1 MASKYLN
8 ESVNSLTEKELKA
21 GIQSLAKVANQRLRQ
36 LEKSNK
42 ATSSPAYKYIE
53 RLAFDASKTKGT
65 GAADKYSFIGETK
78 WGEIKFNTAT
88 AKMNQS
94 QLRQEFSFLQRF
106 LNTKTST
113 VTGVKKNI
121 EKGYEKFKE
130 QYEKATGST
139 LGEGSIELWG
149 DALFKHFA
157 EIYGSDEAENLMQQ
171 IDSANLSISEVHEI
185 LRKSGFS
192 LNRGYDDI
200 PLSTI
205 YDNFD
210 SWVKSG
216 VTDSDGQSIDTEDDL

>member
-8 ESVNSLTEKELKA
+8 ENVNTLTEKELKA

-65 GAADKYSFIGETK
+65 GADKYSFIGETK
-78 WGEIKFNTAT
+78 WGEMKFNTAT
-88 AKMNQS
+88 GKMNQS

-139 LGEGSIELWG
+139 LGEGAINLWG
-149 DALFKHFA
+149 DALFKHFS
-157 EIYGSDEAENLMQQ
+157 EIYGSDDAENFMQQ

-192 LNRGYDDI
+192 LNTGYDEV

-216 VTDSDGQSIDTEDDL
+216 VSDSDGQSIETEDDL

>member
-216 VTDSDGQSIDTEDDL
+216 VTDSDGQSIDIEDDL

>member
-1 MASKYLN
+1 MATKYLN
-8 ESVNSLTEKELKA
+8 ENVNSLTEKELKA

-53 RLAFDASKTKGT
+53 RMAFDASKTKGT
-65 GAADKYSFIGETK
+65 GADKYSFIGETK

-88 AKMNQS
+88 TKMNQS

-113 VTGVKKNI
+113 VSGVKKNI

-149 DALFKHFA
+149 DALFKHFS
-157 EIYGSDEAENLMQQ
+157 EIYGSDEAENFMQQ
-171 IDSANLSISEVHEI
+171 IDSANLSNSEVHEI

-192 LNRGYDDI
+192 LRTGYDEVS
-200 PLSTI
+200 LSQI

-216 VTDSDGQSIDTEDDL
+216 ASDSDGQSIDSEDDL

>member
-8 ESVNSLTEKELKA
+8 ENVNSLTEKELKA
-21 GIQSLAKVANQRLRQ
+21 GIQSLAKTANQRLRQ

-65 GAADKYSFIGETK
+65 GADKYSFIGETK

-88 AKMNQS
+88 TKMNQS

-106 LNTKTST
+106 LNAKTST
-113 VTGVKKNI
+113 VMGVKKNI
-121 EKGYEKFKE
+121 EKSYEKFKE
-130 QYEKATGST
+130 QYEKQTGSQ
-139 LGEGSIELWG
+139 LNNDISYLWS
-149 DALFKHFA
+149 DALFKHFS

-171 IDSANLSISEVHEI
+171 IDSANLSLSEVHEI

-192 LNRGYDDI
+192 LNTGYDEV

-205 YDNFD
+205 YENFD

-216 VTDSDGQSIDTEDDL
+216 VSDSDGQSIYTEDDL

>member
-8 ESVNSLTEKELKA
+8 ENVNSLTEKELKA

-42 ATSSPAYKYIE
+42 AASSPAYKYIE
-53 RLAFDASKTKGT
+53 RLVFDASKTKGT
-65 GAADKYSFIGETK
+65 GADKYSFIGETK
-78 WGEIKFNTAT
+78 WREIKFNTAT
-88 AKMNQS
+88 TKMSQS

-121 EKGYEKFKE
+121 DKSYEKFKA

-149 DALFKHFA
+149 DALFKHFS
-157 EIYGSDEAENLMQQ
+157 EIYGSDEAENFMQQ
-171 IDSANLSISEVHEI
+171 IDSSDLSNSEVHEI
-185 LRKSGFS
+185 LQKSGFS
-192 LNRGYDDI
+192 LNTGYDEVA
-200 PLSTI
+200 LSTI
-205 YDNFD
+205 YNHFD
-210 SWVKSG
+210 SWAKSG
-216 VTDSDGQSIDTEDDL
+216 LSDSDGQSINTEDDL

>member
-8 ESVNSLTEKELKA
+8 ENVNTLTEKELKA

-42 ATSSPAYKYIE
+42 ATSSPAYKYVE
-53 RLAFDASKTKGT
+53 RLAFDATKTKGT
-65 GAADKYSFIGETK
+65 GTDKYTFIGETK

-88 AKMNQS
+88 TKMNQS
-94 QLRQEFSFLQRF
+94 QIRQEFSFLQRF

-113 VTGVKKNI
+113 VSGVKKNI
-121 EKGYEKFKE
+121 EQSLEKFKE
-130 QYEKATGST
+130 QYEKATGS
-139 LGEGSIELWG
+139 EISNDVASLWS
-149 DALFKHFA
+149 DSLFKHFS

-171 IDSANLSISEVHEI
+171 IDSYDLSISEVHEI

-192 LNRGYDDI
+192 LNTGYDEI

-210 SWVKSG
+210 SWVESG
-216 VTDSDGQSIDTEDDL
+216 LSDSDGQSIETEDDL

>member
-8 ESVNSLTEKELKA
+8 ENVSTLTEKELKA

-42 ATSSPAYKYIE
+42 ATSSPAYKYVE
-53 RLAFDASKTKGT
+53 RLAFDATKTKGT
-65 GAADKYSFIGETK
+65 GADKYVFIGETK
-78 WGEIKFNTAT
+78 WGEIKFNTKT
-88 AKMNQS
+88 TKMNQS

-121 EKGYEKFKE
+121 EESLNKFKE
-130 QYEKATGST
+130 QYEKQTGSPISNDVA
-139 LGEGSIELWG
+139 SIWS
-149 DALFKHFA
+149 DSLFKHFA
-157 EIYGSDEAENLMQQ
+157 EIYGSDEAENFMQQ
-171 IDSANLSISEVHEI
+171 IDSAHLSISEVHDI

-192 LNRGYDDI
+192 LNTGYDEI

-216 VTDSDGQSIDTEDDL
+216 VSDSDGQSIDTEDDL

>member
-8 ESVNSLTEKELKA
+8 ENVNTLTEKELKA

-42 ATSSPAYKYIE
+42 AASSPAYKYIE
-53 RLAFDASKTKGT
+53 RLAFDATKTKGK
-65 GAADKYSFIGETK
+65 GAEKYSFIGETK
-78 WGEIKFNTAT
+78 WGEIKFNTANR
-88 AKMNQS
+88 KMSQS
-94 QLRQEFSFLQRF
+94 QLREEFSFLQRF

-121 EKGYEKFKE
+121 EKSYEKFKE
-130 QYEKATGST
+130 QYEKQTGSQ
-139 LGEGSIELWG
+139 LNNDISYLWS
-149 DALFKHFA
+149 DALFKHFS
-157 EIYGSDEAENLMQQ
+157 EIYGSDEAENFMQQ
-171 IDSANLSISEVHEI
+171 IDSAGLSISEVHEI
-185 LRKSGFS
+185 LQKSGFS
-192 LNRGYDDI
+192 LNTGYDEV

-216 VTDSDGQSIDTEDDL
+216 ASDSDGQSIETEDDL

>member
-8 ESVNSLTEKELKA
+8 ENVNSLTEKELKA

-53 RLAFDASKTKGT
+53 RLAFDATKTKGT
-65 GAADKYSFIGETK
+65 GADKYSFIGETK
-78 WGEIKFNTAT
+78 WGEIKFNTAPT
-88 AKMNQS
+88 KMNQS

-121 EKGYEKFKE
+121 EKSYEKFKE
-130 QYEKATGST
+130 QYEKQTGSQ
-139 LGEGSIELWG
+139 LNNDISYLWS
-149 DALFKHFA
+149 DALFKHFS
-157 EIYGSDEAENLMQQ
+157 EIYGSDEAENFMQQ
-171 IDSANLSISEVHEI
+171 IDSANLSISEVHAI

-192 LNRGYDDI
+192 LNTGYDEI

-216 VTDSDGQSIDTEDDL
+216 VSDSDGQSIETEDDL

>member
-1 MASKYLN
+1 MASKYIN
-8 ESVNSLTEKELKA
+8 ENVNTLSEKELKA

-42 ATSSPAYKYIE
+42 ASSSPAYKYIE
-53 RLAFDASKTKGT
+53 RLAFDESKTKGT
-65 GAADKYSFIGETK
+65 GAAKYSFIGETK

-88 AKMNQS
+88 TKMNQS

-113 VTGVKKNI
+113 VSGVKKNI

-139 LGEGSIELWG
+139 LGEGFIELWG
-149 DALFKHFA
+149 DALFKHFS

-171 IDSANLSISEVHEI
+171 IDSSDLSNSEVHEI

-192 LNRGYDDI
+192 LNSGYDEL

-210 SWVKSG
+210 SWVESG
-216 VTDSDGQSIDTEDDL
+216 LSDSDGQSIDTEDNL

>member
-8 ESVNSLTEKELKA
+8 ENVNSLTEKELKT

-65 GAADKYSFIGETK
+65 GAAKYSFIGETK

-88 AKMNQS
+88 TKMSQS
-94 QLRQEFSFLQRF
+94 KLRQEFSILQRF

-113 VTGVKKNI
+113 VSGVKKNI
-121 EKGYEKFKE
+121 EKGYKKFKE

-139 LGEGSIELWG
+139 LGEGTIELWG
-149 DALFKHFA
+149 DALFKHFS

-171 IDSANLSISEVHEI
+171 IDSSDLSNSEFHGI

-192 LNRGYDDI
+192 LNSGYDEVH
-200 PLSTI
+200 LSTI
-205 YDNFD
+205 YENFD
-210 SWVKSG
+210 SWAESG
-216 VTDSDGQSIDTEDDL
+216 LSDSDGQSIDTEDDL

>member
-8 ESVNSLTEKELKA
+8 ENVNTLTEKELKA

-36 LEKSNK
+36 LEKSNR

-53 RLAFDASKTKGT
+53 RLTFDTSKTKGT
-65 GAADKYSFIGETK
+65 GADKYSFIGETK

-88 AKMNQS
+88 TKMNQS

-121 EKGYEKFKE
+121 EKSYEKFKE
-130 QYEKATGST
+130 QYEKTTGSS
-139 LGEGSIELWG
+139 LGDGTIELWG
-149 DALFKHFA
+149 DALFKHFS

-171 IDSANLSISEVHEI
+171 IDSSDLTNSEVHEI

-192 LNRGYDDI
+192 LNTGYDEI

-210 SWVKSG
+210 SWVESG
-216 VTDSDGQSIDTEDDL
+216 LSDSDRQSIDTEDDL

>member
-1 MASKYLN
+1 MASRYLN
-8 ESVNSLTEKELKA
+8 ENVNTLTEKELKA

-65 GAADKYSFIGETK
+65 GSEKYSFIGETK

-121 EKGYEKFKE
+121 EKSYEKFKE
-130 QYEKATGST
+130 QYEKQTGRQLNNDISY
-139 LGEGSIELWG
+139 LWS
-149 DALFKHFA
+149 DALFKHFS
-157 EIYGSDEAENLMQQ
+157 EIYGSDEAENFMQQ
-171 IDSANLSISEVHEI
+171 IDSAGLSISEVHEI

-192 LNRGYDDI
+192 LNTGYDEV

-216 VTDSDGQSIDTEDDL
+216 ASDSDGQSIDTEDDL

>member
-1 MASKYLN
+1 MASKYIN
-8 ESVNSLTEKELKA
+8 ENVNRLTEKELKA
-21 GIQSLAKVANQRLRQ
+21 GIQSLAKTANQRLRQ

-65 GAADKYSFIGETK
+65 GTDKYTFIGETK

-88 AKMNQS
+88 TKMSQS

-113 VTGVKKNI
+113 VSGVKKNI

-130 QYEKATGST
+130 QYEKAIGST
-139 LGEGSIELWG
+139 LGEGVIELWG
-149 DALFKHFA
+149 DALFKHFS
-157 EIYGSDEAENLMQQ
+157 EIYGSDEAENFMQQ

-192 LNRGYDDI
+192 LNTGYDEI

-216 VTDSDGQSIDTEDDL
+216 VSDSDGQSIDTEDDL

>member
-8 ESVNSLTEKELKA
+8 ENVNSLTEKELKA

-65 GAADKYSFIGETK
+65 GADKYSFIGETK

-88 AKMNQS
+88 TKMNQS

-106 LNTKTST
+106 LTTKTST
-113 VTGVKKNI
+113 VSGVKKNI
-121 EKGYEKFKE
+121 EESLEKFKE
-130 QYEKATGST
+130 QYEKATGSKI
-139 LGEGSIELWG
+139 GKDAVDLWS
-149 DALFKHFA
+149 DSLFKHFS

-185 LRKSGFS
+185 LRKSAFS
-192 LNRGYDDI
+192 LNTGYDEI

-205 YDNFD
+205 YDDFD

-216 VTDSDGQSIDTEDDL
+216 VSDSDGQSIETEDDL

>member
-1 MASKYLN
+1 MASRYLN
-8 ESVNSLTEKELKA
+8 ENVNTLTEKELKA

-65 GAADKYSFIGETK
+65 GADKYSFIGETK

-88 AKMNQS
+88 TKMNQS

-106 LNTKTST
+106 LNAKTST

-121 EKGYEKFKE
+121 EKSYEKFKE
-130 QYEKATGST
+130 QYEKQTGSQ
-139 LGEGSIELWG
+139 LNNDISYLWS
-149 DALFKHFA
+149 DALFKHFS

-192 LNRGYDDI
+192 LNTGYDEV

-216 VTDSDGQSIDTEDDL
+216 VSDSDGQRIDTEDYL

>member
-8 ESVNSLTEKELKA
+8 ENVNSLSEKELKA

-53 RLAFDASKTKGT
+53 RLAFDASKTEGT
-65 GAADKYSFIGETK
+65 GADKYSFIGETK

-88 AKMNQS
+88 RKMSQA

-113 VTGVKKNI
+113 VSGVKKNI
-121 EKGYEKFKE
+121 EESLEKFKE
-130 QYEKATGST
+130 QYEKATGSKI
-139 LGEGSIELWG
+139 GNDAAALWS
-149 DALFKHFA
+149 DSLFKHFS

-171 IDSANLSISEVHEI
+171 IDSSDLSNSEVHEI

-192 LNRGYDDI
+192 LNSDYDEI

-210 SWVKSG
+210 SWAESG
-216 VTDSDGQSIDTEDDL
+216 LSDSDGQSIDTEDDL

>member
-8 ESVNSLTEKELKA
+8 ENVNSLTEKELKA
-21 GIQSLAKVANQRLRQ
+21 GIQSLAKTANQRLRQ

-65 GAADKYSFIGETK
+65 GADKYSFIGETK

-88 AKMNQS
+88 TKMNQS

-106 LNTKTST
+106 LNAKTST
-113 VTGVKKNI
+113 VMGVKKNI
-121 EKGYEKFKE
+121 EKSYEKFKE
-130 QYEKATGST
+130 QYEKQTGSQ
-139 LGEGSIELWG
+139 LNNDISYLWS
-149 DALFKHFA
+149 DALFKHFS

-192 LNRGYDDI
+192 LNTGYDEV

-216 VTDSDGQSIDTEDDL
+216 VSDSDGQRIDTEDDL

>member
-8 ESVNSLTEKELKA
+8 ENVNSLTEKELKA
-21 GIQSLAKVANQRLRQ
+21 SIQSLAKVANQRLRQ

-65 GAADKYSFIGETK
+65 GDDKYSFIGETK

-88 AKMNQS
+88 GKMNQS

-149 DALFKHFA
+149 DALFKHFS
-157 EIYGSDEAENLMQQ
+157 EIYGSDEAENFMQQ

-192 LNRGYDDI
+192 LNTGYDEV

-210 SWVKSG
+210 SWAKSG
-216 VTDSDGQSIDTEDDL
+216 VSDSDGQSIDTEDDL

>member
-8 ESVNSLTEKELKA
+8 ENVNSLTEKELKA

-65 GAADKYSFIGETK
+65 GDDKYSFIGETK

-88 AKMNQS
+88 SKMNQS

-121 EKGYEKFKE
+121 EKSYEKFKE
-130 QYEKATGST
+130 QYEKQTGSQ
-139 LGEGSIELWG
+139 LNNDISFLWS
-149 DALFKHFA
+149 DALFKHFS
-157 EIYGSDEAENLMQQ
+157 EIYGSDEAENFMQQ

-192 LNRGYDDI
+192 LNTGYDEV

-216 VTDSDGQSIDTEDDL
+216 VSDSDGQSIETEDDL

>member
-1 MASKYLN
+1 MASKYLIEN
-8 ESVNSLTEKELKA
+8 VNTLTEKELKA
-21 GIQSLAKVANQRLRQ
+21 RIQSLAKTANQRLSQ

-42 ATSSPAYKYIE
+42 ATSSLAYKYIE
-53 RLAFDASKTKGT
+53 RMAFDASKTQGT
-65 GAADKYSFIGETK
+65 GADKYSFIGETK
-78 WGEIKFNTAT
+78 WGEMKFNTAT
-88 AKMNQS
+88 TKMNQS

-149 DALFKHFA
+149 DALFKHFS

-171 IDSANLSISEVHEI
+171 IDSANLSISEVREI

-192 LNRGYDDI
+192 LNTGYDEI

-216 VTDSDGQSIDTEDDL
+216 VSDSDGQSIDTEDDL

>member
-1 MASKYLN
+1 MSSKYLN
-8 ESVNSLTEKELKA
+8 ENVNSLTEKELKA

-53 RLAFDASKTKGT
+53 RIAFDASKTKGT
-65 GAADKYSFIGETK
+65 GEGKYSFIGETK
-78 WGEIKFNTAT
+78 WGEIKFNTTT
-88 AKMNQS
+88 AKMSQS
-94 QLRQEFSFLQRF
+94 QLREEFSFLQRF

-121 EKGYEKFKE
+121 EKSYEKFKE
-130 QYEKATGST
+130 QYEKATGNT
-139 LGEGSIELWG
+139 LGDGSIELWG
-149 DALFKHFA
+149 DALFKHFS

-171 IDSANLSISEVHEI
+171 IDSNELSRSEVHEI
-185 LRKSGFS
+185 LRKSGFR
-192 LNRGYDDI
+192 LNTGYDEI

-216 VTDSDGQSIDTEDDL
+216 VSDSDGQSIDTEDDL

>member
-8 ESVNSLTEKELKA
+8 ENVNSLTEKELKA

-53 RLAFDASKTKGT
+53 RLTFDASKTKGT
-65 GAADKYSFIGETK
+65 GAAKYSFIGETK

-88 AKMNQS
+88 TKMSQS

-113 VTGVKKNI
+113 VSGVKKNI

-149 DALFKHFA
+149 DSLFKHFS

-171 IDSANLSISEVHEI
+171 IDSSKLSISEVREI
-185 LRKSGFS
+185 LRKSGFG
-192 LNRGYDDI
+192 LNSGYDEV
-200 PLSTI
+200 PLSQI
-205 YDNFD
+205 YDSFD

-216 VTDSDGQSIDTEDDL
+216 VSDSDGQSIDTEDDL

>member
-1 MASKYLN
+1 MASRYLN
-8 ESVNSLTEKELKA
+8 ENVNTLTEKELKA
-21 GIQSLAKVANQRLRQ
+21 GIQSLAKTANQRLRQ

-65 GAADKYSFIGETK
+65 GADKYSFIGETK
-78 WGEIKFNTAT
+78 WGKIKFNTAT
-88 AKMNQS
+88 TKMSQS
-94 QLRQEFSFLQRF
+94 QLREEFSFLQRF

-149 DALFKHFA
+149 DALFKHFS
-157 EIYGSDEAENLMQQ
+157 EIYGSDEAENLMQK
-171 IDSANLSISEVHEI
+171 IDAENLSLSEVHVI
-185 LRKSGFS
+185 FRKSGFS
-192 LNRGYDDI
+192 LNTGYDEV
-200 PLSTI
+200 PLSQT

-210 SWVKSG
+210 SWVESG
-216 VTDSDGQSIDTEDDL
+216 LSDSDGQSIDTEDDL

>member
-8 ESVNSLTEKELKA
+8 ENVNNLTKKELKA

-53 RLAFDASKTKGT
+53 RMAFDASKTKGT
-65 GAADKYSFIGETK
+65 GADKYSFIGETK

-88 AKMNQS
+88 TKMNQS

-149 DALFKHFA
+149 DALFKHFS
-157 EIYGSDEAENLMQQ
+157 EIYGSDEAENFMQQ
-171 IDSANLSISEVHEI
+171 IDSANLSNSEVHEI

-192 LNRGYDDI
+192 LNTGYDEI

-210 SWVKSG
+210 SWVNSG
-216 VTDSDGQSIDTEDDL
+216 VSDSDGQSIDTEDDL

>member
-8 ESVNSLTEKELKA
+8 ENVNTLTEKELKA

-65 GAADKYSFIGETK
+65 GADKYAFIGETK

-88 AKMNQS
+88 TKMNQS

-121 EKGYEKFKE
+121 EKSYEKFKE
-130 QYEKATGST
+130 QYEKQTGSQ
-139 LGEGSIELWG
+139 LNNDISYLWS

-157 EIYGSDEAENLMQQ
+157 VIYGSDEAENFMQQ
-171 IDSANLSISEVHEI
+171 IDSANLSLSEVHEI

-192 LNRGYDDI
+192 MNTGYDEI

-210 SWVKSG
+210 SWVKRG
-216 VTDSDGQSIDTEDDL
+216 VSDSDGQSIDTEDDL

>member
-8 ESVNSLTEKELKA
+8 ENVNSLTEKELKA

-42 ATSSPAYKYIE
+42 AASSPAYKYIE

-65 GAADKYSFIGETK
+65 GADKYSFIGETK

-88 AKMNQS
+88 TKMSQS

-106 LNTKTST
+106 LNAKTST
-113 VTGVKKNI
+113 VRGVKKNI

-139 LGEGSIELWG
+139 LGEGTIELWG
-149 DALFKHFA
+149 DALFKHFS

-171 IDSANLSISEVHEI
+171 IDSSDLSNSEVHGI

-192 LNRGYDDI
+192 LNSGYDEV

-205 YDNFD
+205 YENFD
-210 SWVKSG
+210 SWAESG
-216 VTDSDGQSIDTEDDL
+216 LSDSDGQSIDTEDDL

>member
-8 ESVNSLTEKELKA
+8 ENVNTLTEKELKA
-21 GIQSLAKVANQRLRQ
+21 GIRSLAKVVNQRLRQ

-53 RLAFDASKTKGT
+53 RLAFDASKTKDT
-65 GAADKYSFIGETK
+65 STDRYSFIGETK
-78 WGEIKFNTAT
+78 RGEIKFNTAT
-88 AKMNQS
+88 TKMNQS

-113 VTGVKKNI
+113 VSGVKKNI

-139 LGEGSIELWG
+139 LGEGLIELWG
-149 DALFKHFA
+149 DALFKHFS
-157 EIYGSDEAENLMQQ
+157 EIYGSDEAENFMQQ
-171 IDSANLSISEVHEI
+171 IDSPNLSISEVHEI

-192 LNRGYDDI
+192 LNTGYDEVA
-200 PLSTI
+200 LSTI
-205 YDNFD
+205 YENFD
-210 SWVKSG
+210 SWVESSLS
-216 VTDSDGQSIDTEDDL
+216 DSDGQSIDTEDDL

>member
-8 ESVNSLTEKELKA
+8 ENVNILTEKELKA

-42 ATSSPAYKYIE
+42 AASSPAYKYIE
-53 RLAFDASKTKGT
+53 RMAFDASKTKGT
-65 GAADKYSFIGETK
+65 GADKYSFIGETK
-78 WGEIKFNTAT
+78 WGEMKFNTAT

-113 VTGVKKNI
+113 VSGVKKNI

-130 QYEKATGST
+130 QYEKATGGT
-139 LGEGSIELWG
+139 LGEGTIELWG
-149 DALFKHFA
+149 DALFKHFS
-157 EIYGSDEAENLMQQ
+157 EIYGSDEAENFMQQ

-185 LRKSGFS
+185 LRKSGFT
-192 LNRGYDDI
+192 LNTGYDEL

-216 VTDSDGQSIDTEDDL
+216 VSDSDGQSIDTEDDL

>member
-8 ESVNSLTEKELKA
+8 ENVNSLTEKELKA

-65 GAADKYSFIGETK
+65 GDDKYSFIGETK

-88 AKMNQS
+88 TKMSQS

-171 IDSANLSISEVHEI
+171 IDSNDLSRSEVHDI

-192 LNRGYDDI
+192 LNTGYDEI

-210 SWVKSG
+210 SWVESG
-216 VTDSDGQSIDTEDDL
+216 ASDSDGQSIDTEDDL

>member
-8 ESVNSLTEKELKA
+8 ENVNTLTEKELKA

-65 GAADKYSFIGETK
+65 STDKYSFIGETK

-88 AKMNQS
+88 TKMNQS

-113 VTGVKKNI
+113 VSGVKKNI
-121 EKGYEKFKE
+121 QKGYEKFKE

-139 LGEGSIELWG
+139 LGDGSIELWG
-149 DALFKHFA
+149 DALFKHFS
-157 EIYGSDEAENLMQQ
+157 EIYGSDEAENFMQQ
-171 IDSANLSISEVHEI
+171 IDSAHLSISEVHEI

-192 LNRGYDDI
+192 LNSGYDEV

-205 YDNFD
+205 YENFD
-210 SWVKSG
+210 SWAESG
-216 VTDSDGQSIDTEDDL
+216 LSDSDGQSIETEDDL

>member
-8 ESVNSLTEKELKA
+8 ENVNSLTEKELKS

-53 RLAFDASKTKGT
+53 RLAFDASETKGT
-65 GAADKYSFIGETK
+65 GDNKYSFIGETK

-88 AKMNQS
+88 TKMNHS

-113 VTGVKKNI
+113 VSGVKKNI

-130 QYEKATGST
+130 QYEKATGGT
-139 LGEGSIELWG
+139 LGEGTIELWG
-149 DALFKHFA
+149 DALFKHFS
-157 EIYGSDEAENLMQQ
+157 EIYGSDEAENFMQQ

-192 LNRGYDDI
+192 LNTGYDEV
-200 PLSTI
+200 PLSQI

-210 SWVKSG
+210 SWVESG
-216 VTDSDGQSIDTEDDL
+216 LSDSDGQSLDTEDEL

>member
-8 ESVNSLTEKELKA
+8 ENVNRLTEKELKA
-21 GIQSLAKVANQRLRQ
+21 AIQSLAKVANQRLRQ

-65 GAADKYSFIGETK
+65 VADKYSFIGETK

-113 VTGVKKNI
+113 VSGVKKNI

-149 DALFKHFA
+149 DALFKNFS
-157 EIYGSDEAENLMQQ
+157 EIYGSDEAENFMQQ

-185 LRKSGFS
+185 LRKSGFI
-192 LNRGYDDI
+192 LNTGYDEI

-216 VTDSDGQSIDTEDDL
+216 VSDSDGQSIETEDDL

>member
-8 ESVNSLTEKELKA
+8 ENVNSLTEKELKA

-42 ATSSPAYKYIE
+42 AASSPAYKYIE

-65 GAADKYSFIGETK
+65 GADKYSFIGETK

-88 AKMNQS
+88 TKMNQS

-106 LNTKTST
+106 LNAKTST
-113 VTGVKKNI
+113 VRGVKKNI

-139 LGEGSIELWG
+139 LGEGTIELWG
-149 DALFKHFA
+149 DALFKHFS

-171 IDSANLSISEVHEI
+171 IDSSDLSNSEVHGI

-192 LNRGYDDI
+192 LNSGYDEV

-205 YDNFD
+205 YENFD
-210 SWVKSG
+210 SWAESG
-216 VTDSDGQSIDTEDDL
+216 LSDSDGQSIDTEDDL

>member
-8 ESVNSLTEKELKA
+8 ENVNSLTEKELKA

-65 GAADKYSFIGETK
+65 GADKYSFIGETK
-78 WGEIKFNTAT
+78 WGEIKINTAT
-88 AKMNQS
+88 RKMNQS

-113 VTGVKKNI
+113 ITGVKKNI

-157 EIYGSDEAENLMQQ
+157 EIYGSDEAENFMQQ
-171 IDSANLSISEVHEI
+171 IDSPNLSISEVHEI
-185 LRKSGFS
+185 LQKSGFS
-192 LNRGYDDI
+192 LNTGYDEI

-216 VTDSDGQSIDTEDDL
+216 VSDSDGQSIDTEDDL

>member
-8 ESVNSLTEKELKA
+8 EHVNSLTEKELKA

-53 RLAFDASKTKGT
+53 RVAFDASKTKGT
-65 GAADKYSFIGETK
+65 GADKYSFIGETK

-88 AKMNQS
+88 TKMNQS

-130 QYEKATGST
+130 QYEKATGGT

-149 DALFKHFA
+149 DALFKHFS

-185 LRKSGFS
+185 LRKSGFI
-192 LNRGYDDI
+192 LNSGYDEV

-205 YDNFD
+205 YENFD
-210 SWVKSG
+210 SWAESG
-216 VTDSDGQSIDTEDDL
+216 LSDSDGQSIDTEDDL